1 MNIKLKKKKYWNKF
15 YSKKKAPLKSSS
27 FAVFCLKFI
36 KNKSNTI
43 IDIGCGNGRDTVFF
57 LKRGYECYGIDQS
70 KSIISKNKKLYPKF
84 KKYFLCKDL
93 SKINFNKV
101 TNKSFSVYSRFSLHA
116 INNAEEKAFLNN
128 LIKSNNLKFLMIE
141 TRTIYDDLF
150 GKGTKISKNEYLTDH
165 YRRFIDP
172 NKIKG
177 KLKKKF
183 RLIYS
188 FLGKN
193 VAKFK
198 KENPKV
204 LRIILTNER

>member
-1 MNIKLKKKKYWNKF
+1 
-15 YSKKKAPLKSSS
+15 
-27 FAVFCLKFI
+27 
-36 KNKSNTI
+36 
-43 IDIGCGNGRDTVFF
+43 
-57 LKRGYECYGIDQS
+57 
-70 KSIISKNKKLYPKF
+70 
-84 KKYFLCKDL
+84 
-93 SKINFNKV
+93 
-101 TNKSFSVYSRFSLHA
+101 
-116 INNAEEKAFLNN
+116 
-128 LIKSNNLKFLMIE
+128 MIE

-204 LRIILTNER
+204 LRIILTKIR